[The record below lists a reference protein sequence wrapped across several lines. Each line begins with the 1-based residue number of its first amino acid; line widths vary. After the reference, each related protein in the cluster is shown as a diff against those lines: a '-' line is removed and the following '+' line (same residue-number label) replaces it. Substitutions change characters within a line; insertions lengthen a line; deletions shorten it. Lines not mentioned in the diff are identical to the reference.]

1 MGLTDTDL
9 AFHLNTAELTFPQE
23 PTELYLKC
31 IIYWDRKCVLNTGKR
46 KKLLNSICPQW
57 TNKTAHQQQEELQNS
72 RRLTETVTP
81 PNDGLVND
89 EEIKKRIQR
98 FLEIEENG
106 NITTTTTTTTTPLN
120 DTTPGTW
127 KNQKG

>member
-1 MGLTDTDL
+1 M
-9 AFHLNTAELTFPQE
+9 HLKYREAE
-23 PTELYLKC
+23 
-31 IIYWDRKCVLNTGKR
+31 
-46 KKLLNSICPQW
+46 KLPNSICPQW
-57 TNKTAHQQQEELQNS
+57 TNKTANQQQEELQNS
-72 RRLTETVTP
+72 RKLMEMVTP
-81 PNDGLVND
+81 LNGGLVND

-106 NITTTTTTTTTPLN
+106 NTTTTTTTTTTPLH